1 MVYDKVHSEKNN
13 IYNTSYSFHSD
24 IFSTFSLTF
33 EGVTYSYIILQN
45 AMAFTEQD
53 LHYTQKHNM
62 TWSVRNPCL
71 SFCANYKYKFEY
83 KIPFNSH
90 SRFHLSTMYVV
101 NIPSM
106 ISQYSTCIISVQS
119 KIDIVYLYRYSNNKW
134 GRKVTYL
141 TQFPERKRTFMKCTE
156 HLTQGMN

>member
-62 TWSVRNPCL
+62 T
-71 SFCANYKYKFEY
+71 
-83 KIPFNSH
+83 
-90 SRFHLSTMYVV
+90 
-101 NIPSM
+101 
-106 ISQYSTCIISVQS
+106 
-119 KIDIVYLYRYSNNKW
+119 
-134 GRKVTYL
+134 
-141 TQFPERKRTFMKCTE
+141 
-156 HLTQGMN
+156 